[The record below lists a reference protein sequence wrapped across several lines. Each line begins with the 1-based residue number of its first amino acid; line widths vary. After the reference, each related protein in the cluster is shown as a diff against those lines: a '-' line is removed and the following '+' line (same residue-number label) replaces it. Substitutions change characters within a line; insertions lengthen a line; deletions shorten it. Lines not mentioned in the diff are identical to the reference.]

1 MKNQNFVR
9 NLVGTAILAALV
21 LALQLLL
28 GSLKLG
34 PFNITLTLVPII
46 LGAVLYGPLSAAFL
60 GALFGFLVCISVVS
74 GNDAGG
80 FMLFSQKPVITLLL
94 CMIKSTAAGYLSGRV
109 ARGLSKKN
117 TTLALFVSAG
127 IAPVVNTGIFILGL
141 LLFFQDTLVLWAN
154 GQEKVL
160 DFLIF
165 SILGIN
171 FSTEFLVNLILVPV
185 LARILRNL
193 RFVKEELA
201 V

>member
-60 GALFGFLVCISVVS
+60 GGLFGFLVCISVIS

-80 FMLFSQKPVITLLL
+80 FMLFSQKPVITLAL
-94 CMIKSTAAGYLSGRV
+94 CMIKSTGSL
-109 ARGLSKKN
+109 
-117 TTLALFVSAG
+117 T
-127 IAPVVNTGIFILGL
+127 
-141 LLFFQDTLVLWAN
+141 
-154 GQEKVL
+154 
-160 DFLIF
+160 
-165 SILGIN
+165 
-171 FSTEFLVNLILVPV
+171 
-185 LARILRNL
+185 
-193 RFVKEELA
+193 VK
-201 V
+201 

>member
-94 CMIKSTAAGYLSGRV
+94 CMIKSTAAGYLSGLV

-127 IAPVVNTGIFILGL
+127 IAPVGL
-141 LLFFQDTLVLWAN
+141 LLFFQDTLILWAN

-171 FSTEFLVNLILVPV
+171 FTTEFLVNLILVPV

-193 RFVKEELA
+193 RFVKEEIA

>member
-60 GALFGFLVCISVVS
+60 GGLFGFLVCISVIS

-80 FMLFSQKPVITLLL
+80 FMLFSQKPVITLAL
-94 CMIKSTAAGYLSGRV
+94 CMIKSTAAGYLSGLG
-109 ARGLSKKN
+109 ARSLAKKN
-117 TTLALFVSAG
+117 TTLSLFLAAG

-154 GQEKVL
+154 GQDKIV
-160 DFLIF
+160 DFLLF

-171 FSTEFLVNLILVPV
+171 FTTEFLVNLVLVPI

-193 RFVKEELA
+193 RFVKQELA